1 MPPLNLT
8 PPNSTTQT
16 QTPAVGAQFGL
27 DKAAQQP
34 LSVTSSKVGQQFGL
48 DKAASQPMTVTG
60 NPQSGQPV
68 AMDLN
73 KRSDRRLMRRYI
85 RSQRDN
91 GNIARGINAWAAVR
105 NMRNGQNQYG
115 IQWDSTGHQIQKQN
129 NAIQMSTPSALLSN
143 NLPQVQDVTQ
153 KMNSTLGIG
162 NYQVSGVPQNY
173 ASTPIQN
180 NNSSVPKQN
189 VATSVGYTQPANIEL
204 NLDTSADSWR
214 AYNRSRGINIEVN
227 NPPVNTPVNEPVT
240 DNTPAQSVSAVPGRT
255 FTHERTMDGHWV
267 VQGTDGQKYAMY
279 SYYDYRPIDANTQLT
294 TAPNST
300 ESGGPS
306 LWSTVK
312 SWFGGS
318 GASGGIYMGR
328 PIEGQLVS
336 RKYGGVL
343 KAQQGAQ
350 IVNEKNL
357 ANSALTYIFNN
368 PQALEGFRQ
377 MLSKYTGKE
386 ITEDELITMAND
398 PEIGPQLEQLAQQM
412 MKQSAKQGAK
422 LEYISRLRGKCPEG
436 QELVYFA
443 KGGKI
448 CSACM
453 GKKMEDGGEA
463 GYMKSFRDRQKKKQ
477 MEKCG
482 GKMKKGK

>member
-8 PPNSTTQT
+8 PPKTVDFSQVSTVKNVNLGNQYGVGGQGFNTQTPTNSTTQA
-16 QTPAVGAQFGL
+16 QTPAVGA
-27 DKAAQQP
+27 
-34 LSVTSSKVGQQFGL
+34 QFGL

-91 GNIARGINAWAAVR
+91 GNIARGINAWEAVR

-115 IQWDSTGHQIQKQN
+115 IQWDSTGHQIQ
-129 NAIQMSTPSALLSN
+129 STQPQLPTIEIPQSLQKTWDNSSAGLNTLNS
-143 NLPQVQDVTQ
+143 LQSTA
-153 KMNSTLGIG
+153 MNSTINNL
-162 NYQVSGVPQNY
+162 
-173 ASTPIQN
+173 N
-180 NNSSVPKQN
+180 NNFTQILDQN
-189 VATSVGYTQPANIEL
+189 KPSQQATPTRPRTSQRTSNVSPQPQTQ
-204 NLDTSADSWR
+204 
-214 AYNRSRGINIEVN
+214 
-227 NPPVNTPVNEPVT
+227 
-240 DNTPAQSVSAVPGRT
+240 
-255 FTHERTMDGHWV
+255 
-267 VQGTDGQKYAMY
+267 
-279 SYYDYRPIDANTQLT
+279 T
-294 TAPNST
+294 TATNVVDDGGASNGVYMSRPVENT
-300 ESGGPS
+300 SGLPAGSAAYPKGDTGPS
-306 LWSTVK
+306 LWSMAKNFISDLFPTNVW
-312 SWFGGS
+312 STSAGT
-318 GASGGIYMGR
+318 YT
-328 PIEGQLVS
+328 PS
-336 RKYGGVL
+336 RRYGGVL

-350 IVNEKNL
+350 IINEKNP
-357 ANSALTYIFNN
+357 ANSALTQIFNN

-386 ITEDELITMAND
+386 ITEDELLTMAND
-398 PEIGPQLEQLAQQM
+398 PEVGPQLEQLAQQM

-443 KGGKI
+443 KGGKV

>member
-8 PPNSTTQT
+8 PPKTVDFSQVSTVKNVNLGNQYGVGGQGFSTQTPTNSTTQV

-34 LSVTSSKVGQQFGL
+34 LSVTSPKVGQQFGL

-91 GNIARGINAWAAVR
+91 GNIARGINAWKAVR

-115 IQWDSTGHQIQKQN
+115 IQWDSTGHQIQ
-129 NAIQMSTPSALLSN
+129 STQPQLPTVGVPQGLQKTWDNSSAGLNTLNS
-143 NLPQVQDVTQ
+143 LQSTA
-153 KMNSTLGIG
+153 MNSTMNNL
-162 NYQVSGVPQNY
+162 
-173 ASTPIQN
+173 N
-180 NNSSVPKQN
+180 NNFTQILDQN
-189 VATSVGYTQPANIEL
+189 KPSQPA
-204 NLDTSADSWR
+204 TPT
-214 AYNRSRGINIEVN
+214 RSRASQRTSN
-227 NPPVNTPVNEPVT
+227 
-240 DNTPAQSVSAVPGRT
+240 VSP
-255 FTHERTMDGHWV
+255 
-267 VQGTDGQKYAMY
+267 QPQ
-279 SYYDYRPIDANTQLT
+279 TQT
-294 TAPNST
+294 TATNVVDDGGASNGVYMSRPVKNT
-300 ESGGPS
+300 SGLPAGSAAYPKGDTGPS
-306 LWSTVK
+306 LWSMAK
-312 SWFGGS
+312 NFIS
-318 GASGGIYMGR
+318 GLFPTNVWSTSAGAYT
-328 PIEGQLVS
+328 PS

-350 IVNEKNL
+350 IPTKNS
-357 ANSALTYIFNN
+357 NTPALDAIINN
-368 PQALEGFRQ
+368 PQLAEQF
-377 MLSKYTGKE
+377 LSVLSQQLGKE
-386 ITEDELITMAND
+386 VTLEDLTTAAAN
-398 PEIGPQLEQLAQQM
+398 PETGAQLEQLAQQM

-443 KGGKI
+443 KGGKV

-482 GKMKKGK
+482 GKMKKSK